1 VDDLSIQQTHSTF
14 LSSLSARGHDVTIR
28 HVYNEENKL
37 GSYGEWYYDN
47 LVLFCPTAED
57 LGEIKVSTIV
67 SFVDAGKNVL
77 LAVNEHVTEPLRE
90 LANELG
96 VDFDQEKTMVIDHV
110 NYDHSLDPE
119 FGGLHTVIFNRP
131 VTHAPVIL
139 GGSDVARNILFRGVG
154 HAAQDSPLVIRV
166 LTGSSTAFS
175 ADPTKPVQEIQSGG
189 ADTLLVSAIQTRG
202 NARVVVS
209 GSLDLFSDRFFFA
222 EVNDGHKKGKS
233 GNQHFGIELSKW
245 NFHERG
251 LVRASQLKHHRVGE
265 TQTPSNYRIK
275 DNIDFSVLL
284 EEYDGDVKQWVPFK
298 QNDVQLEFVMLDPY
312 IRKTLRHDG
321 KGRYSLIFRAPDV
334 YGVFKFRIN
343 YNRLGYSNLEVAEVV
358 PVHPYRHNEYD
369 RFIPVAYPYYFAS
382 FSLMAG
388 FFFFGLVFLST
399 KDEK

>member
-1 VDDLSIQQTHSTF
+1 
-14 LSSLSARGHDVTIR
+14 
-28 HVYNEENKL
+28 
-37 GSYGEWYYDN
+37 
-47 LVLFCPTAED
+47 
-57 LGEIKVSTIV
+57 
-67 SFVDAGKNVL
+67 
-77 LAVNEHVTEPLRE
+77 
-90 LANELG
+90 
-96 VDFDQEKTMVIDHV
+96 
-110 NYDHSLDPE
+110 
-119 FGGLHTVIFNRP
+119 
-131 VTHAPVIL
+131 
-139 GGSDVARNILFRGVG
+139 VG
-154 HAAQDSPLVIRV
+154 HAAQESPLVIKV
-166 LTGSSTAFS
+166 LTGSPTAFS

-189 ADTLLVSAIQTRG
+189 TDTLLVSAIQTRG

-251 LVRASQLKHHRVGE
+251 LLRARQLEHHRQGE
-265 TQTPSNYRIK
+265 SQSPSNYRIK
-275 DNIDFSVLL
+275 DNIDFSIIV
-284 EEYDGDVKQWVPFK
+284 EEYDGDAKSWVPFK

-312 IRKTLRHDG
+312 VRKTMRNDG
-321 KGRYSLIFRAPDV
+321 KGKYSLSFRAPDV

-343 YNRLGYSNLEVAEVV
+343 YHRLGYSNLDVTEVV
-358 PVHPYRHNEYD
+358 PVHPYRHNEYE